1 MEQLPKPKLAWLALP
16 VLAGISALL
25 IAYGPG
31 VIYEAVTGEPP
42 KDFDQPVDPGY
53 RHLGTDKQ
61 LAEEIDALFESF
73 AVGKWPASSGKR
85 ILADGWIMKWPGNG
99 TIHRAILREFA
110 EPIIAHGPKAVPIY
124 FAGFVIITARYAT
137 LPPIPWRELP
147 TSIRSCSILPVD
159 TKTPIRNTLS
169 AYGRNGGWRTGRAVK
184 KCGSRRARRER
195 RENQREKVA
204 AAFLRGLGALRVDL
218 CFCLSL
224 RSLRALREPK
234 TSRSVAPSRCR
245 DGEVPRSL
253 RGWMA

>member
-73 AVGKWPASSGKR
+73 AVGKGPASSGKR

-110 EPIIAHGPKAVPIY
+110 EPIIAHGPKAVPYLLRWVRYHHCAVRYIATY
-124 FAGFVIITARYAT
+124 SLERITDQHPFVLHFAGGHEDPNTEHA
-137 LPPIPWRELP
+137 
-147 TSIRSCSILPVD
+147 IRVWAKWWLAHGKGSQKMRFSQSSQRAQRKPEGESCRCVS
-159 TKTPIRNTLS
+159 S
-169 AYGRNGGWRTGRAVK
+169 WSW
-184 KCGSRRARRER
+184 C
-195 RENQREKVA
+195 
-204 AAFLRGLGALRVDL
+204 
-218 CFCLSL
+218 
-224 RSLRALREPK
+224 
-234 TSRSVAPSRCR
+234 PSC
-245 DGEVPRSL
+245 
-253 RGWMA
+253 